1 MILTTLTCSKEVF
14 SLSLDKSILHNKE
27 HRRPYYGSK
36 AIDKSCRN
44 HGGCGICEG
53 NRQYKNI
60 KRFQSLI
67 DKMKELEV

>member
-1 MILTTLTCSKEVF
+1 MILTTLTYNKEVF

-44 HGGCGICEG
+44 HGGCGVCEG
-53 NRQYKNI
+53 NRQY
-60 KRFQSLI
+60 
-67 DKMKELEV
+67 